1 MQWEEN
7 NLHDYLKSIGFKE
20 ITTKKQEDILI
31 KRVIENP
38 YRKKIINIAS
48 DNTKLAEF
56 STEFA
61 PGVGVK
67 VTGQLDDD
75 DKFYVESFFPYIEG
89 REESTDSYT
98 SILRKMNRAEYS
110 GMCDDD
116 RFGASLIFHVVNPFD
131 HILRIEREKSDYE
144 KSIKLSGLCY
154 EGAILLPTVFSGVK
168 ENSDDKDRR
177 INMVSEAKN
186 GNSEA
191 LQKMTLEEMDTFTQV
206 CKRVYKQEDIF
217 SIVETSLIPFGV
229 EAEVYKILGNILEVN
244 TYVNAIFKEKIYVMK
259 VKSNDIVFDL
269 CINQADLQ
277 GEPKAGRRFR
287 GLFWMQGAVTEK
299 K

>member
-1 MQWEEN
+1 M
-7 NLHDYLKSIGFKE
+7 HDYLKSIGFKE
-20 ITTKKQEDILI
+20 IKNKKQEDILI

-48 DNTKLAEF
+48 DNTKIAEF

-67 VTGQLDDD
+67 VTGQLDED

-89 REESTDSYT
+89 RNESTDSYT

-116 RFGASLIFHVVNPFD
+116 RFGASLIFHLVNPFD
-131 HILRIEREKSDYE
+131 HIFRMERDKSDYE

-154 EGAILLPTVFSGVK
+154 EGTILLPTVFSGTK
-168 ENSDDKDRR
+168 ENSKEKNRR
-177 INMVSEAKN
+177 INMVTEAKN

-191 LQKMTLEEMDTFTQV
+191 MQKITLEEMDTFTQV

-244 TYVNAIFKEKIYVMK
+244 TYVNAIFNEKIYVMK
-259 VKSNDIVFDL
+259 VKSNDMLFDL
-269 CINQADLQ
+269 CINQADLH
-277 GEPKAGRRFR
+277 GEPKVGRRFR
-287 GLFWMQGAVTEK
+287 GLFWMQGIVTEK
-299 K
+299 N